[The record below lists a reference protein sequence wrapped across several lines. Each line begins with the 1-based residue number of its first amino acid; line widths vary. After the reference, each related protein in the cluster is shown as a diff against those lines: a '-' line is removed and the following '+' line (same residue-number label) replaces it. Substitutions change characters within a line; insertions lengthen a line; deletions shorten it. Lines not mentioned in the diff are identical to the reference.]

1 MRINYVGIDRT
12 RLLVYLIFLTYIL
25 FALFTLNNRSAIG
38 DEFGT
43 IWLASQS
50 NSVDIINI
58 VHKFDVHPPT
68 HYLLLHYWGKIFGYS
83 DFVMRLNSLV
93 FLLASLFV
101 IWKLLLVMFPN
112 IDQKS
117 KYYIYL
123 LCISTPGLW
132 VIGYY
137 ARYYALG
144 LLLSLLSIYFFLLW
158 YSEGQ
163 KKKLILYILFT
174 ICIFYLHYFL
184 AFIIII
190 TEGTFFIYNY
200 FKQKNSNLKTWLI
213 SQLIIVFVFLPIF
226 IWSVYPILSG
236 QNDTLSGSAFEGLS
250 GIKAIPFSMVGQSLT
265 LLNGATIFPWTLWI
279 TIPQVFILL
288 YIIYLFYKK
297 NGTIYKFNILFFF
310 IVPFAILVILIPI
323 LLPYGGYFIG
333 IFRAPF
339 IIVTFWM
346 FAGYIITSTIKSQFK
361 KLVILIII
369 IYNIYSVYIF
379 GFNYYSMAQSPPL
392 KEMSFVIKEKT
403 HEQNKIMIIDP
414 WPHGWIKDHAILRY
428 LPANFMAQEI
438 KDNSGGGITI
448 DSCQNI
454 IQNLNL
460 KYIWMIQANRFVEK
474 NSLINQKLI
483 NLGFQEA
490 FTEDFNKQPD
500 FDLWF
505 KREIKNLSFLK
516 FTNDSPTD
524 YIYTINYYYRD

>member
-1 MRINYVGIDRT
+1 MRIKYTEIDRT
-12 RLLVYLIFLTYIL
+12 RLVLFLILIIYLL
-25 FALFTLNNRSAIG
+25 FACLTLNNRSSIG

-58 VHKFDVHPPT
+58 VHKYDVHPPT

-83 DFVMRLNSLV
+83 DFYMRLNSIVLLLV
-93 FLLASLFV
+93 SLFV
-101 IWKLLLVMFPN
+101 IWKLILVIFPD

-117 KYYIYL
+117 KFNIYV
-123 LCISTPGLW
+123 LCVSTPGLW

-158 YSEGQ
+158 YSKGQ
-163 KKKLILYILFT
+163 KKQLILYILFT
-174 ICIFYLHYFL
+174 TFIFYLHYFL
-184 AFIIII
+184 AFIIVIV
-190 TEGTFFIYNY
+190 EGTYFIYNY
-200 FKQKNSNLKTWLI
+200 FIQKNTRIKTWLI
-213 SQLIIVFVFLPIF
+213 SQVIIVIAFLPIF

-250 GIKAIPFSMVGQSLT
+250 GVKAIPVSTMGQSLT
-265 LLNGATIFPWTLWI
+265 LFNGAAIFPWTLWI

-297 NGTIYKFNILFFF
+297 NGTIYRFDILFFF
-310 IVPFAILVILIPI
+310 IVPFAILVTVIPI

-346 FAGYIITSTIKSQFK
+346 FAGYIITSAIKSQLK
-361 KLVILIII
+361 KLVILIILI
-369 IYNIYSVYIF
+369 CNIYSVFIF
-379 GFNYYSMAQSPPL
+379 GFNNYSMAQSPPL
-392 KEMSFVIKEKT
+392 KEMSYIIKEKT
-403 HEQNKIMIIDP
+403 PEQNKVMVIDP
-414 WPHGWIKDHAILRY
+414 WSHGWIKGHAISRY
-428 LPANFMAQEI
+428 LPANFMVQEI

-448 DSCQNI
+448 DSCESI

-460 KYIWMIQANRFVEK
+460 KYIWVIQANRFAAK
-474 NSLINQKLI
+474 NSLINQKII
-483 NLGFQEA
+483 NLGFQEV
-490 FTEDFNKQPD
+490 FTEDFTKQSD

-505 KREIKNLSFLK
+505 KREIKNLPFLK
-516 FTNDSPTD
+516 FTNASPMD